1 MINFHEYKAINA
13 HIEHVIELVNK
24 KLNAYVVEVKI
35 SRRLMSDYL
44 LTFSI
49 RKNGKEFPFEA
60 IVTESSFVGTHTF
73 HTVVE
78 NMKELADEFIEYVGM
93 MIDSLN

>member
-13 HIEHVIELVNK
+13 HIEHVIELVTK
-24 KLNAYVVEVKI
+24 KLNADVVEVKI
-35 SRRLMSDYL
+35 SRRVMRDYL

-60 IVTESSFVGTHTF
+60 IVTESSFIGKHTK
-73 HTVVE
+73 VVE